1 MKRRDFFMAAGATA
15 AYPAFGFSPSDFN
28 KKEEAGNYIEW
39 IRYRLTVGA
48 KKNSVRDFYKNAAIP
63 ALKKMGVSPV
73 GVFNVKFGT
82 NDPTLHVFIPH
93 KNIES
98 FLNLPGMMLDNNDL
112 VKAAGDFLDSPMS
125 DPAYVRMEKTLL
137 KGFKD
142 FPMISVPASM
152 MNNGSRIYELRTYES
167 HNIKK
172 ARKKVEMFNE
182 GGEIDIF
189 RKTGF
194 TPVFYGE
201 TMAGNLMPC
210 LTYMLAFN
218 NMDERDKCWAA
229 FGNDPGW
236 KKLAADPQYKDTV
249 SNITDV
255 FLSPDGCSE
264 F

>member
-15 AYPAFGFSPSDFN
+15 AFPAFGFSKPDSN
-28 KKEEAGNYIEW
+28 KEETGFYIEW

-63 ALKKMGVSPV
+63 ALKKMGISPV
-73 GVFNVKFGT
+73 GVFNVKFGP

-98 FLNLPGMMLDNNDL
+98 FLNLPAMMLDNVDL
-112 VKAAGDFLDSPMS
+112 MKAADEFLNSPMS
-125 DPAYVRMEKTLL
+125 DPSYVRMEKTLL
-137 KGFKD
+137 KAFKN
-142 FPMISVPASM
+142 FPMINVPTAM
-152 MNNGSRIYELRTYES
+152 MGNNSRIYELRTYES

-172 ARKKVEMFNE
+172 AKKKVEMFNE

-189 RKTGF
+189 NKTGF

-201 TMAGNLMPC
+201 TLAGTMMPC

-218 NMDERDKCWAA
+218 DMDERDKCWSA
-229 FGNDPGW
+229 FGNSPDW
-236 KKLAADPQYKDTV
+236 KKLAAEDQYKDTV

-264 F
+264 V